1 MLETEQM
8 PSLGRGVRCR
18 ESCASGQVPASPSR
32 GPWPHGKGCR
42 LCDYRGAAVGLVRR
56 SDKSGVLLDV
66 CLLERGEQGG
76 QHRVLTG
83 ARGPLAQTSPMLT
96 PASLGWC
103 TLRCSPSQS
112 HSPPLRAKGRPL
124 LRDGE
129 LCAQ

>member
-83 ARGPLAQTSPMLT
+83 ARGPLAQLSGQERSSTTMMGAWVP
-96 PASLGWC
+96 
-103 TLRCSPSQS
+103 
-112 HSPPLRAKGRPL
+112 GRPAAAP
-124 LRDGE
+124 GSSH
-129 LCAQ
+129 